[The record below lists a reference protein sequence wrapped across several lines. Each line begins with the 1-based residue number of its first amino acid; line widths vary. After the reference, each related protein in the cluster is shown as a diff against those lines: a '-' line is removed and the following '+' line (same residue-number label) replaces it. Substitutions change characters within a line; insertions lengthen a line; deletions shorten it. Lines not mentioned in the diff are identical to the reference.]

1 MLPHRDAPRPIRP
14 ASRPEAGTFCWY
26 ACSYMPNADLR
37 YWLVKS
43 EPFKYSW
50 QDLVQD
56 GWTYWDGVRNYE
68 ARNNI
73 RSMSVGDQLLFYHS
87 NKDLQ
92 VVGIAEVIR
101 DYYQDP
107 TTDDKRWSVV
117 DVKPLQAL
125 PTPVTLAAIKSEPR
139 LARMQLVTRG
149 RLSVSPV
156 TADEFGIVVSMGG
169 LG

>member
-1 MLPHRDAPRPIRP
+1 
-14 ASRPEAGTFCWY
+14 
-26 ACSYMPNADLR
+26 MPNPDLH

-50 QDLVQD
+50 EDLVKD

-73 RSMSVGDQLLFYHS
+73 RGMAIGDQLLFYHS
-87 NKDLQ
+87 NEDRA

-101 DYYQDP
+101 EHYQDP
-107 TTDDKRWSVV
+107 TTDDDRWSVV
-117 DVKPLQAL
+117 DIKPLQAL
-125 PTPVTLAAIKSEPR
+125 SSAVTLAEIKREPR
-139 LARMQLVTRG
+139 LSNMQLVTRS

-156 TADEFGIVVSMGG
+156 TADEFGVIVAMGG
-169 LG
+169 LA

>member
-1 MLPHRDAPRPIRP
+1 
-14 ASRPEAGTFCWY
+14 
-26 ACSYMPNADLR
+26 MPNPDLR

-50 QDLVQD
+50 DDLVKD

-73 RSMSVGDQLLFYHS
+73 RAMAIGDQLLFYHS
-87 NKDLQ
+87 NEDRA

-101 DYYQDP
+101 EHYQDP
-107 TTDDKRWSVV
+107 TTDDDRWSVV
-117 DVKPLQAL
+117 DIKPLQAL
-125 PTPVTLAAIKSEPR
+125 SVPVTLAEIKREPR
-139 LARMQLVTRG
+139 LSNMQLVTRG

-156 TADEFGIVVSMGG
+156 TADEFGVIVAMGG
-169 LG
+169 LA

>member
-1 MLPHRDAPRPIRP
+1 
-14 ASRPEAGTFCWY
+14 
-26 ACSYMPNADLR
+26 MPNPDLR

-50 QDLVQD
+50 DDLVKD

-73 RSMSVGDQLLFYHS
+73 RGMAVGDQLLFYHS
-87 NKDLQ
+87 NEDRA

-101 DYYQDP
+101 EHYQDP
-107 TTDDKRWSVV
+107 TTDDDRWSVV
-117 DVKPLQAL
+117 DIKPLQAL
-125 PTPVTLAAIKSEPR
+125 SAPVTLAEIKREPR
-139 LARMQLVTRG
+139 LSNMQLVTRG

-156 TADEFGIVVSMGG
+156 TADEFGVIVAMGG
-169 LG
+169 LA

>member
-1 MLPHRDAPRPIRP
+1 
-14 ASRPEAGTFCWY
+14 
-26 ACSYMPNADLR
+26 MPNPDLR

-50 QDLVQD
+50 EDLVKD

-73 RSMSVGDQLLFYHS
+73 RAMAAGDQLLFYHS
-87 NKDLQ
+87 NEDRA

-101 DYYQDP
+101 EHYQDP
-107 TTDDKRWSVV
+107 TTDDDRWSVV
-117 DVKPLQAL
+117 DIKPLQAL
-125 PTPVTLAAIKSEPR
+125 SAPVTLAEIKREPR
-139 LARMQLVTRG
+139 LSNMQLVTRS

-156 TADEFGIVVSMGG
+156 TADEFGVIVAMGG
-169 LG
+169 LD

>member
-1 MLPHRDAPRPIRP
+1 
-14 ASRPEAGTFCWY
+14 
-26 ACSYMPNADLR
+26 MPNPDLR

-50 QDLVQD
+50 EDLVKD

-73 RSMSVGDQLLFYHS
+73 RAMAVGDQLLFYHS
-87 NKDLQ
+87 NEDRA

-101 DYYQDP
+101 EHYQDP
-107 TTDDKRWSVV
+107 TTDDDRWSVV
-117 DVKPLQAL
+117 DIKPLQAL
-125 PTPVTLAAIKSEPR
+125 SAPVTLAEIKREPR
-139 LARMQLVTRG
+139 LGNMQLVTRG

-156 TADEFGIVVSMGG
+156 TADEFGVIVAMGG
-169 LG
+169 LD

>member
-1 MLPHRDAPRPIRP
+1 
-14 ASRPEAGTFCWY
+14 
-26 ACSYMPNADLR
+26 MPNPDLR

-50 QDLVQD
+50 EDLVKD

-73 RSMSVGDQLLFYHS
+73 RAMAVGDQLLFYHS
-87 NKDLQ
+87 NEYRA

-101 DYYQDP
+101 ENYQDP
-107 TTDDKRWSVV
+107 TTDDDRWSVV
-117 DVKPLQAL
+117 DIKPLQAL
-125 PTPVTLAAIKSEPR
+125 SAPVTLAEIKREPR
-139 LARMQLVTRG
+139 LGNMQLVTRS

-156 TADEFGIVVSMGG
+156 TADEFGVIVAMGG
-169 LG
+169 LD

>member
-1 MLPHRDAPRPIRP
+1 MANP
-14 ASRPEAGTFCWY
+14 
-26 ACSYMPNADLR
+26 DLR

-50 QDLVQD
+50 EDLVKD

-73 RSMSVGDQLLFYHS
+73 RAMAIGDQLLFYHS
-87 NKDLQ
+87 NEDRA

-101 DYYQDP
+101 EHYQDP
-107 TTDDKRWSVV
+107 TTDDDRWSVV
-117 DVKPLQAL
+117 DIKPLQAL
-125 PTPVTLAAIKSEPR
+125 SAPVTLAEIKREPR
-139 LARMQLVTRG
+139 LSNMQLVTRS

-156 TADEFGIVVSMGG
+156 TADEFGVIVAMGG
-169 LG
+169 LD

>member
-1 MLPHRDAPRPIRP
+1 
-14 ASRPEAGTFCWY
+14 
-26 ACSYMPNADLR
+26 MPNPDLR

-50 QDLVQD
+50 DDLVKD

-73 RSMSVGDQLLFYHS
+73 RGMAVGDQLLFYHS
-87 NKDLQ
+87 NEDRA

-101 DYYQDP
+101 EYYQDP
-107 TTDDKRWSVV
+107 TTDDDRWSVV
-117 DVKPLQAL
+117 DIKPLQAL
-125 PTPVTLAAIKSEPR
+125 SSAVTLAEIKREPR
-139 LARMQLVTRG
+139 LSDMQLVTRS

-156 TADEFGIVVSMGG
+156 TADEFGVIVAMGG
-169 LG
+169 LA

>member
-1 MLPHRDAPRPIRP
+1 
-14 ASRPEAGTFCWY
+14 
-26 ACSYMPNADLR
+26 MPNPDLR

-50 QDLVQD
+50 DDLVKD

-73 RSMSVGDQLLFYHS
+73 RAMAIGDQLLFYHS
-87 NKDLQ
+87 NEDRA

-101 DYYQDP
+101 EHYQDP
-107 TTDDKRWSVV
+107 TTDDDRWSVV
-117 DVKPLQAL
+117 DIKPLQAL
-125 PTPVTLAAIKSEPR
+125 SAPVTLAEIKREPR
-139 LARMQLVTRG
+139 LSNMQLVTRG

-156 TADEFGIVVSMGG
+156 TADEFGVIVAMGG
-169 LG
+169 LA

>member
-1 MLPHRDAPRPIRP
+1 
-14 ASRPEAGTFCWY
+14 
-26 ACSYMPNADLR
+26 MPNPDLR

-50 QDLVQD
+50 EDLVKD

-73 RSMSVGDQLLFYHS
+73 RGMAIGDQLLFYHS
-87 NKDLQ
+87 NEDRA

-101 DYYQDP
+101 EHYQDP
-107 TTDDKRWSVV
+107 TTDDDLWSVV
-117 DVKPLQAL
+117 DIKPLQAL
-125 PTPVTLAAIKSEPR
+125 SSAVTLAEIKREPR
-139 LARMQLVTRG
+139 LSNMQLVTRS

-156 TADEFGIVVSMGG
+156 TADEFGVIVAMGG
-169 LG
+169 LA

>member
-1 MLPHRDAPRPIRP
+1 
-14 ASRPEAGTFCWY
+14 
-26 ACSYMPNADLR
+26 MPNPDLR

-50 QDLVQD
+50 EDLVKD

-73 RSMSVGDQLLFYHS
+73 RAMAVGDQLLFYHS
-87 NKDLQ
+87 NEDRA

-101 DYYQDP
+101 ENYQDP
-107 TTDDKRWSVV
+107 TTDDDRWSVV
-117 DVKPLQAL
+117 DIKPLQAL
-125 PTPVTLAAIKSEPR
+125 SAPVTLAEIKREPR
-139 LARMQLVTRG
+139 LGNMQLVTRS

-156 TADEFGIVVSMGG
+156 TADEFGVIVAMGG
-169 LG
+169 LD

>member
-1 MLPHRDAPRPIRP
+1 
-14 ASRPEAGTFCWY
+14 
-26 ACSYMPNADLR
+26 MPNPDLR

-50 QDLVQD
+50 KDLVKD

-73 RSMSVGDQLLFYHS
+73 RAMAAGDQLLFYHS
-87 NKDLQ
+87 NEDRA

-101 DYYQDP
+101 EHYQDP
-107 TTDDKRWSVV
+107 TTDDDRWSVV
-117 DVKPLQAL
+117 DIKPLQAL
-125 PTPVTLAAIKSEPR
+125 SAPVTLAEIKREPR
-139 LARMQLVTRG
+139 LGNMQLVTRS

-156 TADEFGIVVSMGG
+156 TADEFGVIVAMGG
-169 LG
+169 LD

>member
-1 MLPHRDAPRPIRP
+1 
-14 ASRPEAGTFCWY
+14 
-26 ACSYMPNADLR
+26 MPNPDLR

-50 QDLVQD
+50 EDLVKD

-73 RSMSVGDQLLFYHS
+73 RAMAIGDQLLFYHS
-87 NKDLQ
+87 SADRE

-101 DYYQDP
+101 EHYQDP
-107 TTDDKRWSVV
+107 TTHDDRWSVV
-117 DVKPLQAL
+117 DIKPLQAL
-125 PTPVTLAAIKSEPR
+125 SSAVTLAQIKREPR
-139 LARMQLVTRG
+139 LSDMQLVRRG

-156 TADEFGIVVSMGG
+156 TADEFGVIVAMGG
-169 LG
+169 LA

>member
-1 MLPHRDAPRPIRP
+1 
-14 ASRPEAGTFCWY
+14 
-26 ACSYMPNADLR
+26 MPNPDLR

-50 QDLVQD
+50 DDLVKD

-73 RSMSVGDQLLFYHS
+73 RAMAIGDQLLFYHS
-87 NKDLQ
+87 NEDRA

-101 DYYQDP
+101 EHYQDP
-107 TTDDKRWSVV
+107 TTDDDRWSVV
-117 DVKPLQAL
+117 DIKPLQAL
-125 PTPVTLAAIKSEPR
+125 SSAVTLTEIKREPR
-139 LARMQLVTRG
+139 LSNMQLVTRG

-156 TADEFGIVVSMGG
+156 TADEFGVIVAMGG
-169 LG
+169 LA

>member
-1 MLPHRDAPRPIRP
+1 
-14 ASRPEAGTFCWY
+14 
-26 ACSYMPNADLR
+26 MPNPDLR

-50 QDLVQD
+50 EDLVKD

-73 RSMSVGDQLLFYHS
+73 RAMATGDQLLFYHS
-87 NKDLQ
+87 NEDRA

-101 DYYQDP
+101 EHYQDP
-107 TTDDKRWSVV
+107 TTDDDRWSVV
-117 DVKPLQAL
+117 DIKPLQAL
-125 PTPVTLAAIKSEPR
+125 SSAVTLAEIKREPR
-139 LARMQLVTRG
+139 LSNMQLVTRS

-156 TADEFGIVVSMGG
+156 TADEFGVIVAMGG
-169 LG
+169 LA

>member
-1 MLPHRDAPRPIRP
+1 
-14 ASRPEAGTFCWY
+14 
-26 ACSYMPNADLR
+26 MPNPDLR

-50 QDLVQD
+50 DDLVKD

-73 RSMSVGDQLLFYHS
+73 RAMAIGDQLLFYHS
-87 NKDLQ
+87 NEDRA

-101 DYYQDP
+101 EHYQDP
-107 TTDDKRWSVV
+107 TTDDDRWSVV
-117 DVKPLQAL
+117 DIKPLQAL
-125 PTPVTLAAIKSEPR
+125 SAPVTLAEVKREPR
-139 LARMQLVTRG
+139 LSNMQLVTRG

-156 TADEFGIVVSMGG
+156 TADEFGVIVAMGG
-169 LG
+169 LA

>member
-1 MLPHRDAPRPIRP
+1 
-14 ASRPEAGTFCWY
+14 
-26 ACSYMPNADLR
+26 MPNPDLR

-50 QDLVQD
+50 EDLVKD

-73 RSMSVGDQLLFYHS
+73 RAMAVGDQLLFYHS
-87 NKDLQ
+87 NEDRA

-101 DYYQDP
+101 EHYQDP
-107 TTDDKRWSVV
+107 TTDDDRWSVV
-117 DVKPLQAL
+117 DIKPLQAL
-125 PTPVTLAAIKSEPR
+125 SAPVTLAEIKREPR
-139 LARMQLVTRG
+139 LGNMQLVTRS

-156 TADEFGIVVSMGG
+156 TADEFGVVAAMGG
-169 LG
+169 LD

>member
-1 MLPHRDAPRPIRP
+1 
-14 ASRPEAGTFCWY
+14 
-26 ACSYMPNADLR
+26 MPNPDLR

-50 QDLVQD
+50 DDLVKD

-73 RSMSVGDQLLFYHS
+73 RGMAIGDQLLFYHS
-87 NKDLQ
+87 NEDRA

-101 DYYQDP
+101 EHYQDP
-107 TTDDKRWSVV
+107 TTDDDRWSVV
-117 DVKPLQAL
+117 DIKPLQAL
-125 PTPVTLAAIKSEPR
+125 SSAVTLAEIKREPR
-139 LARMQLVTRG
+139 LRNMQLVTRS

-156 TADEFGIVVSMGG
+156 TADEFGVIVAMGG
-169 LG
+169 LA

>member
-1 MLPHRDAPRPIRP
+1 
-14 ASRPEAGTFCWY
+14 
-26 ACSYMPNADLR
+26 MPNPDLR

-50 QDLVQD
+50 ADLVKD

-73 RSMSVGDQLLFYHS
+73 RAMAVGDQLLFYHS
-87 NKDLQ
+87 NEDRA

-101 DYYQDP
+101 ENYQDP
-107 TTDDKRWSVV
+107 TTDDDRWSVV
-117 DVKPLQAL
+117 DIKPLQAL
-125 PTPVTLAAIKSEPR
+125 SAPVTLAEIRREPR
-139 LARMQLVTRG
+139 LGNMQLVTRS

-156 TADEFGIVVSMGG
+156 TADEFGVIVAMGG
-169 LG
+169 LD

>member
-1 MLPHRDAPRPIRP
+1 
-14 ASRPEAGTFCWY
+14 
-26 ACSYMPNADLR
+26 MPTPDLR

-50 QDLVQD
+50 DDLIKD

-73 RSMSVGDQLLFYHS
+73 RAMAIGDQLLFYHS
-87 NKDLQ
+87 NEDRA

-101 DYYQDP
+101 EHYQDP
-107 TTDDKRWSVV
+107 TTDVDRWSVV
-117 DVKPLQAL
+117 DIKPLQAL
-125 PTPVTLAAIKSEPR
+125 SSAVTLAEIKREPR
-139 LARMQLVTRG
+139 LSNMQLVTRG

-156 TADEFGIVVSMGG
+156 TADEFGVIVAMGG
-169 LG
+169 LA

>member
-1 MLPHRDAPRPIRP
+1 
-14 ASRPEAGTFCWY
+14 
-26 ACSYMPNADLR
+26 MPNPDLR

-50 QDLVQD
+50 EDLVKD

-73 RSMSVGDQLLFYHS
+73 RAMAVGDQLLFYHS
-87 NKDLQ
+87 NEDRA

-101 DYYQDP
+101 EHYQDP
-107 TTDDKRWSVV
+107 TTDDDRWSVV
-117 DVKPLQAL
+117 DIKPLQAL
-125 PTPVTLAAIKSEPR
+125 SAPVTLAEIKREPR
-139 LARMQLVTRG
+139 LGNMQLVTRS

-156 TADEFGIVVSMGG
+156 TADEFGVIVAMGG
-169 LG
+169 LD

>member
-1 MLPHRDAPRPIRP
+1 
-14 ASRPEAGTFCWY
+14 
-26 ACSYMPNADLR
+26 MPNPDLR

-50 QDLVQD
+50 EDLVKD

-73 RSMSVGDQLLFYHS
+73 RAMAAGDQLLFYHS
-87 NKDLQ
+87 NEDRA

-101 DYYQDP
+101 EHYQDP
-107 TTDDKRWSVV
+107 TTDDDRWSVV
-117 DVKPLQAL
+117 DIKPLQAL
-125 PTPVTLAAIKSEPR
+125 SAPVTLAEIKREPR
-139 LARMQLVTRG
+139 LGNMQLVRRS

-156 TADEFGIVVSMGG
+156 TADEFGVIVAMGG
-169 LG
+169 LD

>member
-1 MLPHRDAPRPIRP
+1 
-14 ASRPEAGTFCWY
+14 
-26 ACSYMPNADLR
+26 MPNPDLR
-37 YWLVKS
+37 YWLVKT

-50 QDLVQD
+50 EDLVKD

-73 RSMSVGDQLLFYHS
+73 RAMAVGDQLLFYHS
-87 NKDLQ
+87 NEDRA

-101 DYYQDP
+101 DHYQDP
-107 TTDDKRWSVV
+107 TTDDDRWSVV

-125 PTPVTLAAIKSEPR
+125 SAPVTLAEIKREPR
-139 LARMQLVTRG
+139 LSNMQLVTRG

-156 TADEFGIVVSMGG
+156 TADEFGVIVAMGG
-169 LG
+169 LD

>member
-1 MLPHRDAPRPIRP
+1 
-14 ASRPEAGTFCWY
+14 
-26 ACSYMPNADLR
+26 MPNPDFR

-50 QDLVQD
+50 ADLVKD

-73 RSMSVGDQLLFYHS
+73 RSMAVGDQLLFYHS
-87 NKDLQ
+87 NEDRE

-101 DYYQDP
+101 ENYQDP
-107 TTDDKRWSVV
+107 TTDDDRWSVV
-117 DVKPLQAL
+117 DIKPLQAL
-125 PTPVTLAAIKSEPR
+125 PKPVTLAAIKKEPR
-139 LARMQLVTRG
+139 LSTMQLVTRS

-156 TADEFGIVVSMGG
+156 TADEFGVVVAMGG